1 MKKTLV
7 PFVYGRIVTGYEFV
21 NRESE
26 VERLRLNLTSGQ
38 NTILISPRRWG
49 KSSLVHRVIEK
60 IVGENDQIKVSQ
72 LDLFN
77 IRTER
82 DFYESFAREVLR
94 STSTKWEDWIENGKK
109 FIKSITPRFS
119 IGIDPA
125 HDFSV
130 SFDSPPAKKSAEEI
144 LMLPER
150 IAQSKK
156 IRIIVC
162 IDEFQNLS
170 HYKHPLEFQKQLRA
184 SWQTQSRVCY
194 CLFGSKRHMIADL
207 FENKSMPFYKFGDLI
222 FLDRIR
228 ESHWI
233 EYIKSSFKKT
243 GKTIQTEA
251 AQAIAQAVKNHPYF
265 VQQLAQKTW
274 ILTSTEATP
283 NTVSVAL
290 ETMLHENSILYLREI
305 ENLSNTQVNLL
316 KALCDGVQQLSASD
330 TLQRYNLGTSANV
343 LRIKS
348 ALEQREIIDFLGPEP
363 EFVDPVFE
371 LWLKRIYF
379 HDYPRNH

>member
-1 MKKTLV
+1 
-7 PFVYGRIVTGYEFV
+7 
-21 NRESE
+21 
-26 VERLRLNLTSGQ
+26 
-38 NTILISPRRWG
+38 
-49 KSSLVHRVIEK
+49 
-60 IVGENDQIKVSQ
+60 
-72 LDLFN
+72 
-77 IRTER
+77 
-82 DFYESFAREVLR
+82 
-94 STSTKWEDWIENGKK
+94 
-109 FIKSITPRFS
+109 
-119 IGIDPA
+119 
-125 HDFSV
+125 
-130 SFDSPPAKKSAEEI
+130 
-144 LMLPER
+144 
-150 IAQSKK
+150 
-156 IRIIVC
+156 
-162 IDEFQNLS
+162 
-170 HYKHPLEFQKQLRA
+170 
-184 SWQTQSRVCY
+184 
-194 CLFGSKRHMIADL
+194 MIADL